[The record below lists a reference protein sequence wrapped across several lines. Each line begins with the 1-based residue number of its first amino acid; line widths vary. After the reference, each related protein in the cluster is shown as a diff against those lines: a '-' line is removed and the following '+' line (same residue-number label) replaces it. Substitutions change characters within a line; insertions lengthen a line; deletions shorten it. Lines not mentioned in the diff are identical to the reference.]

1 MYIYPTV
8 EAVSHLIF
16 HLFVEGSV
24 SLIPVRA
31 MHSKRSWSSACFGP
45 FVHPIDLAAEQKLT
59 LVAFQT
65 MTVFK
70 TLVIKI
76 SVTTVLKCS
85 LLKRESNV
93 LNNLLKEEWNTS
105 IIWRTSVW
113 SIVYLRLSAFLS
125 GLNLPRHHLK
135 KLSKMEIVKVIK

>member
-1 MYIYPTV
+1 MIINDILLLHVSSHWEKVNLKVNFVFILNNPEFFPV

-16 HLFVEGSV
+16 HSLVQNVEGSV
-24 SLIPVRA
+24 SVISVRA
-31 MHSKRSWSSACFGP
+31 MHSRRSWSSACFGQ
-45 FVHPIDLAAEQKLT
+45 FVHPLAAEQKLT

-105 IIWRTSVW
+105 II
-113 SIVYLRLSAFLS
+113 
-125 GLNLPRHHLK
+125 
-135 KLSKMEIVKVIK
+135 